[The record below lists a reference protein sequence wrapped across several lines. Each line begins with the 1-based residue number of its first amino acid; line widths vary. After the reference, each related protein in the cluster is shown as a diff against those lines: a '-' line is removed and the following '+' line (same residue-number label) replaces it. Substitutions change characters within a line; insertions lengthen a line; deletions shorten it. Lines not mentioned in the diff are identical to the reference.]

1 MALIEKMQIQ
11 GIRSYPPHDSAV
23 IEFQT
28 PLTLIVGKNGT
39 GKTSIIE
46 SLKYITTGKLP
57 PDCQA
62 QAFIHDPKLAGEKEV
77 KGQVK
82 LKFRDSNG
90 NRIICSRT
98 TVSTQKEK
106 KIVTKS
112 LDGVIMKIS
121 PNGEKESI
129 NSRCTDLSKEIVS
142 RLGVPMSV
150 LENVIF
156 CHQEDANWPL
166 SEGKILKQKFDSI
179 FAATKYIQ
187 ALECIRNLRKDQVQ
201 LVKDYNRD
209 LVHLTQK
216 KDKAQEIQSDLC
228 RAQGQLQTTK
238 DQLKKIVS
246 AMQPIECQLEQLNS
260 VSEEVFKR
268 EKELGTLEATKEH
281 LKKNALQLRNNISN
295 LFEGELSEL
304 EKKRAEFSGTLQVKQ
319 KSLIGLQ
326 TMISGF
332 ETDIKKLNE
341 TRANLDKEHGKL
353 QQEAQT
359 HSVLVAERDN
369 FIKKISSKLDLSGFN
384 EDTFTPE
391 CADQFLQKLKDL
403 FQSIVSEGK
412 KSRSNYESQLNTLE
426 EEIKNCEKEI
436 NGIEGA
442 VNEKQ
447 SIINNNLVK
456 IRRIENDLGSL
467 SSAATRLQSLES
479 QSKTVKEELDEYK
492 QSVDSNTINKD
503 IERLKIKKK
512 EADAKLAKLKQEQS
526 MIYQQSKAQNNVES
540 FLKDQVS
547 KRDNIEALLN
557 THLPKL
563 ESLFG
568 FKKVPPKEDLKKE
581 LYTYIKKKESEVKN
595 ERQKHFEVAQRLAG
609 FESNQKTIIN
619 QLKEKE
625 LEFQKKE
632 KEVYNVCKDN
642 NYSTYK
648 DSIQQKIEKISNS
661 LVEMGAFEKIY
672 QKYISKLQQEN
683 SQEKGCPLCHREFK
697 NTKEVKNLI
706 EELSCKLESV
716 PKKRLQNEKLIEE
729 EKNLHKKLESLI
741 PIKASLDN
749 LIIEIPKL
757 KSNLANLNKEIENEK
772 NKLVE
777 LDEKFKIAE
786 GDEKKARSM
795 EIDISKINDYISDLK
810 ELDTKIERE
819 RINLVGIMPGRTL
832 QSIADAVN
840 DAESEVGNF
849 SKNIN
854 FQEQVLLDYQK
865 KTNILETKFNN
876 LHAEKLFLQSKL
888 QERLTLESQL
898 KELKSTNETY
908 NHEIKDSSIKLQPL
922 RSKLSVKS
930 ASKSKVTKEK
940 EENEETIRIKLLDIK
955 DNGNKI
961 KEWTEK
967 IDSYI
972 KEGKEN
978 AVMVNQTR
986 SKSVELE
993 LKRTEE
999 NRKKRSEEIAKITD
1013 EISKQEI
1020 RAREIED
1027 NIKWIKNM
1035 NEIDLIEKQ
1044 ILKLKADLSKYGD
1057 YKRFV
1062 QEKEDLQTQ
1071 LDKCRLKKAEIE
1083 ASKKGFESEIGRC
1096 ERDLASAMYANA
1108 EPKYCEKVI
1117 EIKTTEFAS
1126 SDLAKYYKA
1135 LDSAIMRYHS
1145 LKLDEIN
1152 KIVKEYWVKTY
1163 KGNDIDTIEI
1173 IAEDEEGNGA
1183 SKARRSYNYRVVML
1197 KGGVYLDMR
1206 SRCSAGQKVLA
1217 SLIIR
1222 LALAET
1228 FCLNCGILALDEP
1241 TTNLDEANIESL
1253 ANSLKDIIELRQ
1265 SQKNFQ
1271 LLVITHDERFV
1282 QELGRSDYVD
1292 HYFRVYKEN
1301 GYSKIHR
1308 LLMETRE

>member
-1 MALIEKMQIQ
+1 MKTSKKSCAEIQKVFRDRQLEKNTDTVCEKECKHWHMRREQKKSLVRELSNNNKCKQRARAKIGYRKTKAYRQIQ
-11 GIRSYPPHDSAV
+11 ASTEELETVNCSAEKYKKHWLRLKCSLPGSQANSPTTTESPKTPNSSLSSKNITPNSEDHRGNASLDVETQDLIR
-23 IEFQT
+23 EF
-28 PLTLIVGKNGT
+28 LTCDDNSRITIGKK
-39 GKTSIIE
+39 KT
-46 SLKYITTGKLP
+46 
-57 PDCQA
+57 
-62 QAFIHDPKLAGEKEV
+62 
-77 KGQVK
+77 
-82 LKFRDSNG
+82 
-90 NRIICSRT
+90 
-98 TVSTQKEK
+98 EK

-304 EKKRAEFSGTLQVKQ
+304 EKKRAEFSGTLQ
-319 KSLIGLQ
+319 LQ

-467 SSAATRLQSLES
+467 SSTATRLQSLES

-741 PIKASLDN
+741 PIKASLD
-749 LIIEIPKL
+749 
-757 KSNLANLNKEIENEK
+757 
-772 NKLVE
+772 
-777 LDEKFKIAE
+777 EKFKIAE

-854 FQEQVLLDYQK
+854 VQEQ
-865 KTNILETKFNN
+865 
-876 LHAEKLFLQSKL
+876 LFLQSKL

-967 IDSYI
+967 INSYI

-1027 NIKWIKNM
+1027 NIKITS
-1035 NEIDLIEKQ
+1035 LTLQ
-1044 ILKLKADLSKYGD
+1044 I
-1057 YKRFV
+1057 R
-1062 QEKEDLQTQ
+1062 
-1071 LDKCRLKKAEIE
+1071 
-1083 ASKKGFESEIGRC
+1083 
-1096 ERDLASAMYANA
+1096 LASAMYANA

-1292 HYFRVYKEN
+1292 PLF
-1301 GYSKIHR
+1301 
-1308 LLMETRE
+1308 